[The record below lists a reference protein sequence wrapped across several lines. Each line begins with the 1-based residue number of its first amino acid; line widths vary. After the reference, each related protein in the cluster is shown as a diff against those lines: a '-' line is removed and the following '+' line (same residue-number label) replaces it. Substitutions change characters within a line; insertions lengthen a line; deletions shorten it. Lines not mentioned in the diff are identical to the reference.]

1 MGLVLG
7 ILGPISWRL
16 AYERRII
23 LGRIGEHL
31 RILTA
36 EKAERISEEEAP
48 GGRQQQ
54 SHPPSKTATP
64 IDCSAICTSASGG

>member
-48 GGRQQQ
+48 ELI
-54 SHPPSKTATP
+54 SPPVREGPEDEEGKAAAEP
-64 IDCSAICTSASGG
+64 SA

>member
-1 MGLVLG
+1 MGLELG

-48 GGRQQQ
+48 ELI
-54 SHPPSKTATP
+54 SPPEREGPEDEEGKAAAEP
-64 IDCSAICTSASGG
+64 SA